1 MLLEDGF
8 GTCAARLGVGSPG
21 GCMCESG
28 GEELSLHGPESEL
41 RARLT
46 HLPFPAVCA
55 VGHRGLF
62 PCICSLYGGALE
74 AAAGSSHGAPGRL
87 PSTSSTLFHGNN
99 SGVCEVMETWFL
111 NHLFCVSLWVL
122 LLELPGPL
130 GAGTPS
136 YNSTNPAT
144 GGSYQSR
151 NTDGLSDG
159 DSGVTS
165 ASFSSESLSPSQR
178 ILLLSHS
185 AEPAAAT
192 AAHVGSEQTKAFT
205 ETSNVS
211 PEVAN
216 LSTEPLTSSFTTDA
230 VSSSFSSTHWKEL
243 THTSR
248 ISGLPHSVS
257 WEPSWPWAFP
267 AEDGLPQDSPGTSS
281 QQGTSTALMSHSTF
295 LTDSTTIS
303 RAGERTL
310 LSVTSSNSNSTSST
324 LAEDSNSHQPPSTWG
339 LHPRS
344 AEPDSTQSGSSART
358 NGGETTERRVTETFT
373 DSGMAARAR
382 GAPSFSG
389 QTNTTQQELFP
400 ASQEISGSTSSLDT
414 EQSDLSVSST
424 PPVTSPLGGLPN
436 ITGTNQGSGSSVT
449 GTNQGSGSSVT
460 GTDHGSGSSVTGT
473 NQGSGSSVTGT
484 NQGSG
489 SSVTGTNQASGSSV
503 TGTNQGSGSSVTG
516 TNQGSGSSVTGT
528 NQGSGSSVTGTN
540 QGSGSSVT
548 GTDHGSGSS
557 VTGTNQGSGS
567 SVTGTNQGS
576 GSSVTGTDHGS
587 GSSVTGTNQGSGS
600 SVTGTNQGSGSSV
613 TGTNQASGSS
623 VTGTNQGSGS
633 SVTGTNQG
641 SGSSVTGTNQGSGS
655 SVTGTNQGSGSS
667 VTGTNQGSGSSVQPS
682 TQSSTEAHSSSTQ
695 NQGRSEVS
703 FLQTSEGMGLPAAP
717 STVRTVVTEAENP
730 LTDAPLLY
738 TADFLTT
745 TPVTVTKS
753 QITEGDTST
762 VTEVTST
769 RLASTSSSP
778 PSTSSGVGVS
788 PSTFSSQS
796 PIKTTLPQTAPSPTS
811 YTLTPQT
818 SVTHP
823 GHHVSR
829 GQTQRPA
836 TGMTLPTKA
845 PTVTAETSRGTLR
858 SSTAHTRLIST
869 ASTRSTPTESTGHLH
884 TTQKQTDRGAK
895 KAPGTTPPVDI
906 QPTKGSLRDP
916 CASNPCLNGGMCK
929 SSQRHQFTCRC
940 QQGWKGRSCNQD
952 VDECKQQQ
960 PCPADSTCINTLGS
974 FSCECPL
981 GFDLDDGRSCT
992 KAKTFLG
999 TFSFDRY
1006 DPSIRSIAVH
1016 DLQREIIQLL
1026 NVSLSVLRGYSR
1038 STLSKREQ
1046 GGMQILAVNMFS
1058 LSTDVTTVE
1067 VFNSIQMSLNN
1078 CSSSLTH
1085 CRMLLQHRLS
1095 YRTESLCQAQRTRC
1109 DPERTVCSD
1118 SSGTASCQCLQG
1130 YYKHNSDD
1138 LSCLECSDGYRL
1150 ENGTCVPCMFGFGG
1164 FNCGNFY
1171 KLIAVVV
1178 SPAGGALLLILVI
1191 ALIVTCCK
1199 RDKND
1204 INKIIFR
1211 SGDMQMSPYAD
1222 FQKNSRISMEW
1233 GRETIEMQENGSTKN
1248 LLQMTDIYYSPALR
1262 NSDLER
1268 NGLYPFTGLP
1278 GSRHSCIYPAQW
1290 NPSFTSDDSRR
1301 RDYF

>member
-1 MLLEDGF
+1 M
-8 GTCAARLGVGSPG
+8 
-21 GCMCESG
+21 
-28 GEELSLHGPESEL
+28 
-41 RARLT
+41 
-46 HLPFPAVCA
+46 
-55 VGHRGLF
+55 
-62 PCICSLYGGALE
+62 
-74 AAAGSSHGAPGRL
+74 
-87 PSTSSTLFHGNN
+87 
-99 SGVCEVMETWFL
+99 
-111 NHLFCVSLWVL
+111 
-122 LLELPGPL
+122 
-130 GAGTPS
+130 
-136 YNSTNPAT
+136 
-144 GGSYQSR
+144 SR
-151 NTDGLSDG
+151 
-159 DSGVTS
+159 
-165 ASFSSESLSPSQR
+165 
-178 ILLLSHS
+178 
-185 AEPAAAT
+185 
-192 AAHVGSEQTKAFT
+192 
-205 ETSNVS
+205 
-211 PEVAN
+211 
-216 LSTEPLTSSFTTDA
+216 
-230 VSSSFSSTHWKEL
+230 
-243 THTSR
+243 
-248 ISGLPHSVS
+248 
-257 WEPSWPWAFP
+257 
-267 AEDGLPQDSPGTSS
+267 
-281 QQGTSTALMSHSTF
+281 STF
-295 LTDSTTIS
+295 LTDSTTVS
-303 RAGERTL
+303 RSGERTL

-339 LHPRS
+339 LPPRS
-344 AEPDSTQSGSSART
+344 AEPDSTQSGSSAGT

-373 DSGMAARAR
+373 DSGTAARAR

-389 QTNTTQQELFP
+389 QTNTTQQELLSS
-400 ASQEISGSTSSLDT
+400 SQEISGSTSSLDT

-436 ITGTNQGSGSSVT
+436 I
-449 GTNQGSGSSVT
+449 
-460 GTDHGSGSSVTGT
+460 
-473 NQGSGSSVTGT
+473 
-484 NQGSG
+484 
-489 SSVTGTNQASGSSV
+489 
-503 TGTNQGSGSSVTG
+503 
-516 TNQGSGSSVTGT
+516 
-528 NQGSGSSVTGTN
+528 
-540 QGSGSSVT
+540 
-548 GTDHGSGSS
+548 
-557 VTGTNQGSGS
+557 
-567 SVTGTNQGS
+567 
-576 GSSVTGTDHGS
+576 
-587 GSSVTGTNQGSGS
+587 
-600 SVTGTNQGSGSSV
+600 
-613 TGTNQASGSS
+613 
-623 VTGTNQGSGS
+623 
-633 SVTGTNQG
+633 
-641 SGSSVTGTNQGSGS
+641 
-655 SVTGTNQGSGSS
+655 TGTNQGSGSS

-788 PSTFSSQS
+788 PSTFPSQS

-845 PTVTAETSRGTLR
+845 PTVTAVTSGGTLR

-869 ASTRSTPTESTGHLH
+869 TSTRSTPTESTGHLH

-906 QPTKGSLRDP
+906 QPTKGPPRDP

-940 QQGWKGRSCNQD
+940 QQGWKGRTCNQD
-952 VDECKQQQ
+952 VDECKQQ
-960 PCPADSTCINTLGS
+960 PCPADSTCINTRGS
-974 FSCECPL
+974 FS
-981 GFDLDDGRSCT
+981 S
-992 KAKTFLG
+992 
-999 TFSFDRY
+999 
-1006 DPSIRSIAVH
+1006 
-1016 DLQREIIQLL
+1016 
-1026 NVSLSVLRGYSR
+1026 
-1038 STLSKREQ
+1038 
-1046 GGMQILAVNMFS
+1046 
-1058 LSTDVTTVE
+1058 
-1067 VFNSIQMSLNN
+1067 
-1078 CSSSLTH
+1078 
-1085 CRMLLQHRLS
+1085 
-1095 YRTESLCQAQRTRC
+1095 ESLCQAQRTRC

-1138 LSCLECSDGYRL
+1138 LSCLECGDGYRL

-1262 NSDLER
+1262 NSDLEK